1 QRTQSQRGGPRAR
14 GLDLDGCTTCGR
26 TVGRPIAPA
35 QPLDADSVD
44 DVGGA
49 LDRRADVRRPQIH
62 SPTFVLE
69 QCAHHRTDP
78 VRPGDRGQR
87 QRQER
92 AAGFACSH
100 GVVRCRGLVRLGND
114 LRSGTLAQH
123 PPATPSVPHTVILG
137 KLTMTLINFFVGLP
151 VMLLCLIVQATV
163 AFWSVRHFVR
173 QTESIAGASRL
184 LQSVRP
190 LLTVMLVMMFGSLV
204 QMSLW
209 GALFVYLGEFDD
221 LYQAIYHSA
230 VNFTSLGYGDVVM
243 GAKWK
248 LLGPLEAMN
257 GVLMLGMSA
266 AALMAILQEVI
277 KLQRGA

>member
-1 QRTQSQRGGPRAR
+1 
-14 GLDLDGCTTCGR
+14 
-26 TVGRPIAPA
+26 
-35 QPLDADSVD
+35 
-44 DVGGA
+44 
-49 LDRRADVRRPQIH
+49 
-62 SPTFVLE
+62 
-69 QCAHHRTDP
+69 
-78 VRPGDRGQR
+78 
-87 QRQER
+87 
-92 AAGFACSH
+92 
-100 GVVRCRGLVRLGND
+100 
-114 LRSGTLAQH
+114 
-123 PPATPSVPHTVILG
+123 
-137 KLTMTLINFFVGLP
+137 MTLINFFVGLP
-151 VMLLCLIVQATV
+151 VMLLCLIVQATM
-163 AFWSVRHFVR
+163 AFWSVRYFVR
-173 QTESIAGASRL
+173 QTESIAGASRF

-277 KLQRGA
+277 KLQRGARLSR

>member
-1 QRTQSQRGGPRAR
+1 
-14 GLDLDGCTTCGR
+14 
-26 TVGRPIAPA
+26 
-35 QPLDADSVD
+35 
-44 DVGGA
+44 
-49 LDRRADVRRPQIH
+49 
-62 SPTFVLE
+62 
-69 QCAHHRTDP
+69 
-78 VRPGDRGQR
+78 
-87 QRQER
+87 
-92 AAGFACSH
+92 
-100 GVVRCRGLVRLGND
+100 
-114 LRSGTLAQH
+114 
-123 PPATPSVPHTVILG
+123 
-137 KLTMTLINFFVGLP
+137 MTLVNFFVGLP
-151 VMLLCLIVQATV
+151 VMLLCLIVQATM
-163 AFWSVRHFVR
+163 ALWSVHHFVR
-173 QTESIAGASRL
+173 QTETIAGASRF

-204 QMSLW
+204 QISLW

-277 KLQRGA
+277 KLQRGARLSR

>member
-1 QRTQSQRGGPRAR
+1 
-14 GLDLDGCTTCGR
+14 
-26 TVGRPIAPA
+26 
-35 QPLDADSVD
+35 
-44 DVGGA
+44 
-49 LDRRADVRRPQIH
+49 
-62 SPTFVLE
+62 
-69 QCAHHRTDP
+69 
-78 VRPGDRGQR
+78 
-87 QRQER
+87 
-92 AAGFACSH
+92 
-100 GVVRCRGLVRLGND
+100 
-114 LRSGTLAQH
+114 
-123 PPATPSVPHTVILG
+123 
-137 KLTMTLINFFVGLP
+137 MTLINFFVGLP

-173 QTESIAGASRL
+173 QTESIAGASRF

-266 AALMAILQEVI
+266 AALMAIIQEVI
-277 KLQRGA
+277 KLQRDARLSR

>member
-1 QRTQSQRGGPRAR
+1 
-14 GLDLDGCTTCGR
+14 
-26 TVGRPIAPA
+26 
-35 QPLDADSVD
+35 
-44 DVGGA
+44 
-49 LDRRADVRRPQIH
+49 
-62 SPTFVLE
+62 
-69 QCAHHRTDP
+69 
-78 VRPGDRGQR
+78 
-87 QRQER
+87 
-92 AAGFACSH
+92 
-100 GVVRCRGLVRLGND
+100 
-114 LRSGTLAQH
+114 
-123 PPATPSVPHTVILG
+123 
-137 KLTMTLINFFVGLP
+137 MTLVNFFVGLP
-151 VMLLCLIVQATV
+151 VVLLCLIVQATM
-163 AFWSVRHFVR
+163 ALWSVRHFVR
-173 QTESIAGASRL
+173 QTETIAGASRF

-204 QMSLW
+204 QISLW

-277 KLQRGA
+277 KLQRGARLSR